1 MDLAKKRMYQS
12 YSMLTDKWG
21 KRMEELIEQGLTYKD
36 PELANAIKI
45 LSAINEEFDWMQER

>member
-1 MDLAKKRMYQS
+1 
-12 YSMLTDKWG
+12 MLTDKWG